1 MLDVMYYLLE
11 EDTIP
16 ATPEL
21 AKARSHFRVNFYR
34 DFLDREYR
42 FAVKDTG
49 SSGSS
54 GSSTSDEI
62 GGTGTSVVPADGRT
76 SAKSQGMTHK
86 PYIPPTDLDI
96 GANPHKPF
104 SGLDA
109 PLG

>member
-11 EDTIP
+11 EDSVP
-16 ATPEL
+16 ASGDV
-21 AKARSHFRVNFYR
+21 AKARSQFRTNFYR
-34 DFLDREYR
+34 DFLNRTYR
-42 FAVKDTG
+42 FPVNGGEERSA
-49 SSGSS
+49 
-54 GSSTSDEI
+54 SDEI
-62 GGTGTSVVPADGRT
+62 GGTGTSVVPSDGRT
-76 SAKSQGMTHK
+76 SARPQGLTHK